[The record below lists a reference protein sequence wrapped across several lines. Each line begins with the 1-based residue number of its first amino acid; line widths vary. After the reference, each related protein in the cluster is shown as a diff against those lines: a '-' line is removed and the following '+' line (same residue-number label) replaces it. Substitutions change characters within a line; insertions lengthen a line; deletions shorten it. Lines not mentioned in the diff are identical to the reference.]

1 MKKGT
6 VFNIQKYSVHDGPGI
21 RTTVFLKGCP
31 LNCWW
36 CHNPESQRLTKQIM
50 YFQNKCVSCGTCVK
64 WCKENALS
72 LQDGRVIID
81 ENKCTLCGM
90 CTDACLKGA
99 LEIAGEEI
107 TVEELMKNVLKD
119 QIFYDQSKGG
129 VTFSGGEPMVQID
142 FLEEALKQ
150 CKEHEVHTIID
161 TCAHA
166 PWESFERILPYTD
179 LFLLDLKHINSEE
192 HKKYTGVGNELI
204 LENIKKLSD
213 LRKNLFIRMP
223 IIPGVNDSKETIDD
237 TIRFLKGINMMQVNL
252 LPYHKMGMDKYKRLN
267 EKYKLED
274 LKEPTPKQMKE
285 ISEYFK
291 ENGLNVKIG
300 G

>member
-1 MKKGT
+1 MKKGI

-36 CHNPESQRLTKQIM
+36 CHNPESQSLKEQLM
-50 YFQNKCVSCGTCVK
+50 YFQNKCVACGTCVK

-72 LQDGRVIID
+72 LQDGRIIID
-81 ENKCTLCGM
+81 ESKCTLCEM

-107 TVEELMKNVLKD
+107 TVKELMKNILKD

-129 VTFSGGEPMVQID
+129 VTFSGGEPMIQVD
-142 FLEEALKQ
+142 FLEAALKE
-150 CKEHEVHTIID
+150 CKEHDIHTIID
-161 TCAHA
+161 TCGHA
-166 PWESFERILPYTD
+166 PWESFERVVPYTD
-179 LFLLDLKHINSEE
+179 LFLFDLKHIDSEE

-204 LENIKKLSD
+204 LQNMKKLSD

-223 IIPGVNDSKETIDD
+223 IIPGINDSRETIDR
-237 TIRFLKGINMMQVNL
+237 TIKFLKQINMMQVNL
-252 LPYHKMGMDKYKRLN
+252 LPYHRMGMDKYKRLN
-267 EKYKLED
+267 KKYKLED
-274 LKEPTPKQMKE
+274 LKEPTPTQMKE
-285 ISEYFK
+285 LSECFK